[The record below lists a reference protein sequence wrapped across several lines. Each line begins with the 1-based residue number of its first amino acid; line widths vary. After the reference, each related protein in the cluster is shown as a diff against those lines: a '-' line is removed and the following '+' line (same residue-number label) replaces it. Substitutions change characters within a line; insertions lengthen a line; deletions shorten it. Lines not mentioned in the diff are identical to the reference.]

1 MINIINKQKKII
13 ISEQQIIK
21 MGKKMLSVLDYD
33 DFDVAI
39 WFTTNATIRK
49 YNKKYRN
56 KDEPTD
62 ILSFPFHEDLE
73 MGQRIVVNSDDDKNL
88 GDIVISLEYVQK
100 QTLAPNISVHDHLKV
115 LIAHGIV
122 HLLNYDHKTE
132 EDFLKMNQLEEI
144 LISK

>member
-1 MINIINKQKKII
+1 MINIINKQKKIV
-13 ISEQQIIK
+13 ISEKQIIK
-21 MGKKMLSVLDYD
+21 MVKKMLAVLDYD

-73 MGQRIVVNSDDDKNL
+73 IGQRIVVNSDDDKNL
-88 GDIVISLEYVQK
+88 GDVVISLEYTQK
-100 QTLAPNISVHDHLKV
+100 QALSLKISVHDHLKV
-115 LIAHGIV
+115 LIAHGIA
-122 HLLNYDHKTE
+122 HLLNYDHKTK
-132 EDFLKMNQLEEI
+132 EDLLKMNQLEEI
-144 LISK
+144 LISR